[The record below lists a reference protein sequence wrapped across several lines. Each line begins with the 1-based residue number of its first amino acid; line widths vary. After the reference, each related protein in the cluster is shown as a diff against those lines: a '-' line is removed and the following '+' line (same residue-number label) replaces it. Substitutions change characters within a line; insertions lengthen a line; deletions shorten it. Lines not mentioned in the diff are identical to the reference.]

1 MPLSALPYIT
11 LLGFL
16 FGSTLIASRFSVGQF
31 HPSTYI
37 GLRLVLASLGHLG
50 IFIMLRRWPRD
61 ARLWRHA
68 VVLGVIGLVI
78 PMNAIVNALQFLSSG
93 LTAIFLA
100 VVPAGVVVLAHF
112 FLPAERLSAR
122 KGFGVALAL
131 SGAVLL
137 VVRGESGLPAV
148 STADPRGALL
158 MVLALVSGSSSV
170 VYARRF
176 LSEYDPLDVAAIRML
191 TGAVIVMPLSLLLI
205 GFDLTQVDARGFGA
219 LGYAALVG
227 TFSAMLLQ
235 FYIVKRFGA
244 TAAAMTTYFIPM
256 FAAFGGALILGE
268 TVTPGMAY
276 GMLVIVV
283 GITIVNRRKRRSD
296 VLKPLPEPP
305 VDTI

>member
-1 MPLSALPYIT
+1 MPLSALPYVA

-16 FGSTLIASRFSVGQF
+16 FGSTLIASRFSVGQV
-31 HPSTYI
+31 HPTTYI

-68 VVLGVIGLVI
+68 VVLGVIDLVI
-78 PMNAIVNALQFLSSG
+78 STTAIVSALQFQSSG
-93 LTAIFLA
+93 LTAIFLT
-100 VVPAGVVVLAHF
+100 VMPAGIVVLAHF

-122 KGFGVALAL
+122 TGMGVALAL

-137 VVRGESGLPAV
+137 AVRGESGLPTV

-158 MVLALVSGSSSV
+158 MVLALISGGSGV

-176 LSEYDPLDVAAIRML
+176 LSDYDPIDVAGIRMM
-191 TGAVIVMPLSLLLI
+191 TGAAIVMPLSLLLF

-219 LGYAALVG
+219 LGYAAFVG
-227 TFSAMLLQ
+227 TFSGMLLQ

-244 TAAAMTTYFIPM
+244 TAVAMTTYFIPI
-256 FAAFGGALILGE
+256 FAAFGGALILSE
-268 TVTPGMAY
+268 MVTPGMAY

-283 GITIVNRRKRRSD
+283 GITLVNRRQRRSV
-296 VLKPLPEPP
+296 VLEPLP
-305 VDTI
+305 